1 MRIYQVSRFILS
13 FITCIF
19 LFVLPAC
26 AQRQSSADTGVYTQR
41 DASADGTGKVYMGR
55 EIAAIMGAGGAGWLD
70 RDSRQQEENT
80 NLAISR
86 FPLKPNSVVADIG
99 AGSGYY
105 TFKVAP
111 KVPEGK
117 VYAVD
122 IQDGMLQLL
131 KENKA
136 KLNNQN
142 VEVIKGGEQSPNL
155 PDGAVDLAFMVDVY
169 HELMY
174 PHEVLQ
180 NIRKA
185 LKPGG
190 KLLLLEYKME
200 DPSVAI
206 KLLHKMSVA
215 QVTKELAANG
225 FRLTYKG
232 DFLPLQHLLVFEKR
246 NQD

>member
-1 MRIYQVSRFILS
+1 MRIHRLSRSSFSFFTCLILS
-13 FITCIF
+13 
-19 LFVLPAC
+19 VLSVC
-26 AQRQSSADTGVYTQR
+26 AQPQRSTDTGGYTHR
-41 DASADGTGKVYMGR
+41 EPTADGTGKVYMGR

-80 NLAISR
+80 NLAISK

-131 KENKA
+131 RENKA
-136 KLNNQN
+136 KLHNQN
-142 VEVIKGGEQSPNL
+142 VEVVKGGEQSPNL
-155 PDGAVDLAFMVDVY
+155 PENSVDLAFMVDVY

-206 KLLHKMSVA
+206 KLLHKMSIA
-215 QVTKELAANG
+215 QVSKELGANG

-232 DFLPLQHLLVFEKR
+232 EFLPLQHLLVFEKSEP
-246 NQD
+246 